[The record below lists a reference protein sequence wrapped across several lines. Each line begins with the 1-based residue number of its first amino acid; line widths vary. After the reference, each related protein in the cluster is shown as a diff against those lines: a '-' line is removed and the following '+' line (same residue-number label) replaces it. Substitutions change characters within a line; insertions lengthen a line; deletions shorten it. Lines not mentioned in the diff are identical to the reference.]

1 MPMKINIKQ
10 DNSIAETEITILC
23 KQNDRELEAVIS
35 SLGLI
40 NNTVSGKLDR
50 ETFFIPLGEVLY
62 FETIDNKT
70 FFYTN
75 DKIYET
81 TTKIYQLEE
90 KLAETPFVRISKSSI
105 MNIQKVKSI
114 RAEENSK
121 LIATLVNGE
130 KIVVSRQYMQSI
142 KTKLGV

>member
-1 MPMKINIKQ
+1 MKINIKQ
-10 DNSIAETEITILC
+10 DSNITETEITISC
-23 KQNDRELEAVIS
+23 KQIDKELEAVIS

-40 NNTVSGKLDR
+40 NHSVSGKLDG
-50 ETFFIPLGEVLY
+50 ETFFIALGEVLY

-81 TTKIYQLEE
+81 SIRIYQLEE
-90 KLAETPFVRISKSSI
+90 KLTDTPFVRINKSSL

-114 RAEENSK
+114 KSEENSK
-121 LIATLVNGE
+121 LMATLSNGE
-130 KIVVSRQYMQSI
+130 KIVVSRQYMQNI

>member
-1 MPMKINIKQ
+1 MKINIKQ
-10 DNSIAETEITILC
+10 DSNVTETEITILC
-23 KQNDRELEAVIS
+23 KQIDRELEAVIS
-35 SLGLI
+35 NLGLI
-40 NNTVSGKLDR
+40 NNSVSGKLDG

-90 KLAETPFVRISKSSI
+90 KLTDTPFVRINKSSI

-114 RAEENSK
+114 KSEENSK
-121 LIATLVNGE
+121 LMATLLNGE
-130 KIVVSRQYMQSI
+130 KIVVSRQYMQNI